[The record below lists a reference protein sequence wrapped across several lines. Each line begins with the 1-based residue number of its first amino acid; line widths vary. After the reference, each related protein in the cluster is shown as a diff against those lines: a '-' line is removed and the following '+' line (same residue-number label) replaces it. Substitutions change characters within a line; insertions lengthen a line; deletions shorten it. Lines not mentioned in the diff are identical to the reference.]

1 MSPADARAAEFF
13 RNAQVHLRAAK
24 KSLSVGR
31 GFLPA
36 CPRDVKALKLA
47 AVLLGVERE
56 LEALSQ
62 PTPVQQFPGG
72 RMTAPVKS
80 WTTVGKRE
88 GGR

>member
-1 MSPADARAAEFF
+1 MNPADAKAAEFF
-13 RNAQVHLRAAK
+13 RNAQVHIRAAK

-36 CPRDVKALKLA
+36 CPRDAKALKLA

-62 PTPVQQFPGG
+62 PAPVQQSLG
-72 RMTAPVKS
+72 AA
-80 WTTVGKRE
+80 
-88 GGR
+88 